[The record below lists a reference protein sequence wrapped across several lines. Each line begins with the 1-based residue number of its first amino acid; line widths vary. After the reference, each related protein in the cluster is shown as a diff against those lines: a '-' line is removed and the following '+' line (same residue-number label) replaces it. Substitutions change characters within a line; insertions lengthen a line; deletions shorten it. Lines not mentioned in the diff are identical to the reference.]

1 MDAER
6 TGSKVVDPGRF
17 DPDTPKRG
25 TSQHPDRRVP
35 ARVHRTILRERVVP
49 LLATIVGLAAVLA
62 VAIAGTAV
70 LLIGYGYF
78 EQGRDQAERD
88 SWSRKI
94 ETAIRALPGVT
105 DVSHRFEHYKGK
117 HFNAELDVR
126 LRDDATPAEAAS
138 VVSAMGA
145 QQLPRRFQGDP
156 TEVTIDRM
164 ADTYSA
170 YWLFGRDVSTEANA
184 ADSWARL
191 WAAGTE
197 VHWSS
202 RGGDAS
208 RITNAIDVRAG
219 SESEPHRAT
228 AAMRRIIR
236 DFPELA
242 SNQWTVS
249 TVHER
254 ERGFTN
260 HSERRPGSYPWPH
273 DRLTPHQEPTPR
285 FPSDDELD
293 LWQWFL
299 TDQPFPFFVRVSVYD
314 PPFEGRAL
322 GVTVVPPVGTE
333 FSAAQ
338 TTQLADLHLPYLAGS
353 GAAVDY
359 TIYTPN
365 GPVHSYGPFFEV
377 VVGGCQTPGYN
388 VLPESQPYV
397 RQYER
402 C

>member
-1 MDAER
+1 MR
-6 TGSKVVDPGRF
+6 ST
-17 DPDTPKRG
+17 
-25 TSQHPDRRVP
+25 VP
-35 ARVHRTILRERVVP
+35 ILV
-49 LLATIVGLAAVLA
+49 LLLAAVLLT
-62 VAIAGTAV
+62 GC
-70 LLIGYGYF
+70 GYF
-78 EQGRDQAERD
+78 GHGRDQAERD

-105 DVSHRFEHYKGK
+105 DASHRFEHYKGR
-117 HFNAELDVR
+117 HFNAKLDVR
-126 LRDDATPAEAAS
+126 LRDDATPADAAS

-145 QQLPRRFQGDP
+145 QQLPRRFHGDP
-156 TEVTIDRM
+156 TAVTIDRM
-164 ADTYSA
+164 ADSYYA

-184 ADSWARL
+184 ANNWARL

-197 VHWSS
+197 VHWDSS
-202 RGGDAS
+202 GGDAS
-208 RITNAIDVRAG
+208 RITNTIDIRAG
-219 SESEPHRAT
+219 SESEPHRAI

-242 SNQWTVS
+242 SNQWIVS

-254 ERGFTN
+254 GRGFPN
-260 HSERRPGSYPWPH
+260 HSARFPGSYPWPH
-273 DRLTPHQEPTPR
+273 DRVTPQEPTPR
-285 FPSDDELD
+285 FPSNDELD

-299 TDQPFPFFVRVSVYD
+299 TDQPIPFFAQVSVYD
-314 PPFEGRAL
+314 PPLEGRTL
-322 GVTVVPPVGTE
+322 GVTVFPPVGTE

-353 GAAVDY
+353 GAVVDY
-359 TIYTPN
+359 TIHTPN
-365 GPVHSYGPFFEV
+365 GPVYYSRGPFFEV

-397 RQYER
+397 RQYEH

>member
-1 MDAER
+1 M
-6 TGSKVVDPGRF
+6 
-17 DPDTPKRG
+17 TPIAGKINAMRS
-25 TSQHPDRRVP
+25 TVP
-35 ARVHRTILRERVVP
+35 TLV
-49 LLATIVGLAAVLA
+49 LLMAAVLLT
-62 VAIAGTAV
+62 GC
-70 LLIGYGYF
+70 GYF
-78 EQGRDQAERD
+78 DRGRDQAEHD

-94 ETAIRALPGVT
+94 ETAIRVLPGVT
-105 DVSHRFEHYKGK
+105 DASHRFEHYKGR
-117 HFNAELDVR
+117 HFNAKLDVR

-138 VVSAMGA
+138 VVSAMGT
-145 QQLPRRFQGDP
+145 QQLPRRFHGDP
-156 TEVTIDRM
+156 ITVTIDRM
-164 ADTYSA
+164 ADSYYA

-184 ADSWARL
+184 ANTWARL

-202 RGGDAS
+202 SGGDAD
-208 RITNAIDVRAG
+208 RITNTIDVRAG

-242 SNQWTVS
+242 SNQWIVS

-260 HSERRPGSYPWPH
+260 HSERSPGSYPWPH
-273 DRLTPHQEPTPR
+273 DRVTPHQEPTPR
-285 FPSDDELD
+285 FPSNDELD

-299 TDQPFPFFVRVSVYD
+299 TDQPIPFFAQVSVYD
-314 PPFEGRAL
+314 PLFEGRAL
-322 GVTVVPPVGTE
+322 GVTVFPPVGTE

-353 GAAVDY
+353 GTAVDY
-359 TIYTPN
+359 TIHTPN
-365 GPVHSYGPFFEV
+365 GPGYSYGRPLFEV
-377 VVGGCQTPGYN
+377 VVGGCQTPGHN

-397 RQYER
+397 RQYEH